1 MSRAMAR
8 PLRIGVQLP
17 EVERR
22 VPWPELISMAQAA
35 EAVGFDSIWLGDHL
49 VYDLPG
55 GVVRGPWEV
64 YTSLAALAAVT
75 ERVQLGSLVSSLG
88 FHDPAMIAKM
98 SATIDAI
105 SRGRFTLG
113 VGSGWN
119 EREYRAF
126 GLPFDHRVDR
136 FEEAYGLV
144 RRLLAGEAVT
154 HSGTY
159 YQLDR
164 CVIDPPATRPG
175 GPVLM
180 VGSNSPRMLGI
191 TLPTVDQW
199 NVWWSIY
206 GNTPEGLAPVV
217 ADVRARTEAA
227 GRNPDEVEATACVYV
242 QVPGGQ
248 GRTMGDPS
256 MARIQPLRGE
266 PAQMAEQLAAFA
278 EVGARHLQLV
288 VDPITQPAIEWL
300 GQVLEVLDA

>member
-1 MSRAMAR
+1 MAR
-8 PLRIGVQLP
+8 PFRIGVQLP

-22 VPWPELISMAQAA
+22 VPWPELVSMAQAA
-35 EAVGFDSIWLGDHL
+35 ERVGFDSIWLGDHL
-49 VYDLPG
+49 LYDLPDG
-55 GVVRGPWEV
+55 TARGPWEV

-98 SATIDAI
+98 AATIDGV
-105 SRGRFTLG
+105 SGGRLTLG

-144 RRLLAGEAVT
+144 RRLLAGETVT
-154 HSGTY
+154 HGGPY
-159 YQLDR
+159 YRLDR
-164 CVIDPPATRPG
+164 CIIDPPPVRPG
-175 GPVLM
+175 GPLLM

-191 TLPTVDQW
+191 TLPTVHQW

-227 GRNPDEVEATACVYV
+227 GRDPHAVEATACVYV
-242 QVPGGQ
+242 QVPGGA

-256 MARIQPLRGE
+256 MAERVRPITGTHSE
-266 PAQMAEQLAAFA
+266 VAQRLAAFA
-278 EVGARHLQLV
+278 DLGVAELQLV

-300 GQVLEVLDA
+300 GGVLAELDR

>member
-1 MSRAMAR
+1 MTR
-8 PLRIGVQLP
+8 PLKLGVQLP

-22 VPWPELISMAQAA
+22 VPWPELISMTQAA
-35 EAVGFDSIWLGDHL
+35 EAVGFDSVWLGDHL
-49 VYDLPG
+49 LYDLPDG
-55 GVVRGPWEV
+55 TARGPWEV

-98 SATIDAI
+98 AATIDAV
-105 SRGRFTLG
+105 SDGRLVLG

-126 GLPFDHRVDR
+126 GLPFDRRVDR
-136 FEEAYGLV
+136 FEEAFHVL
-144 RRLLAGEAVT
+144 RRLLAGETVT

-159 YQLDR
+159 YSVDR
-164 CVIDPPATRPG
+164 CVIDPPAARPG
-175 GPVLM
+175 GPVVM
-180 VGSNSPRMLGI
+180 VGSNSPRMLSI
-191 TLPTVDQW
+191 TLPHVHSW

-206 GNTPEGLAPVV
+206 GNTPEGFAEVV
-217 ADVRARTEAA
+217 ADVRARTAA
-227 GRNPDEVEATACVYV
+227 VGRDPDEVEATACVYV
-242 QVPGGQ
+242 QVPGGV

-266 PAQMAEQLAAFA
+266 PQELAEQLAAFA
-278 EVGARHLQLV
+278 QAGAAHVQLV

-300 GQVLEVLDA
+300 GQVLAALD

>member
-1 MSRAMAR
+1 MTR
-8 PLRIGVQLP
+8 PLKIGVQLP

-22 VPWPELISMAQAA
+22 VPWPELISMTRAA
-35 EAVGFDSIWLGDHL
+35 EAVGFDSVWLGDHL
-49 VYDLPG
+49 LYDLPDG
-55 GVVRGPWEV
+55 TARGPWEV

-98 SATIDAI
+98 AATIDAV
-105 SRGRFTLG
+105 SDGRLVLG

-136 FEEAYGLV
+136 FEEAFHVL
-144 RRLLAGEAVT
+144 RRLLAGEMVT

-159 YQLDR
+159 YAVDR
-164 CVIDPPATRPG
+164 CVIDPPAARAG

-180 VGSNSPRMLGI
+180 VGSNSPRMLSI
-191 TLPTVDQW
+191 TLPHVHSW

-206 GNTPEGLAPVV
+206 GNTPEGFAEVV
-217 ADVRARTEAA
+217 ADVRARTDAV
-227 GRNPDEVEATACVYV
+227 GRDPDEVEATACVYV
-242 QVPGGQ
+242 QVPGGV

-266 PAQMAEQLAAFA
+266 PQELAEQLAAFA
-278 EVGARHLQLV
+278 HAGAAHVQLV

-300 GQVLEVLDA
+300 GQVLQALD